1 VISRASRRSF
11 NVVDSSGWLEYLA
24 DGANAD
30 FFAAVIEAPDR
41 LVVPTLSILE
51 VFKWVL
57 RERGEDAAL
66 QAAALMQ
73 QGQVVVLDVAIALRG
88 AKLGLEHKLP
98 LADSVMLATARAH
111 GAVLWTQDADFESIE
126 GVEYRAKPKPP
137 AQQMR

>member
-1 VISRASRRSF
+1 MSGR

-24 DGANAD
+24 DAANAD
-30 FFAAVIEAPDR
+30 FFAAAIEAPEN
-41 LVVPTLSILE
+41 LVVPALSILE

-73 QGQVVVLDVAIALRG
+73 QGSVVDLDVAQAIRA

-98 LADSVMLATARAH
+98 LADSVILATARAYN
-111 GAVLWTQDADFESIE
+111 AVLWTQDADFAGVE
-126 GVEYRAKPKPP
+126 GVRYRPKPR
-137 AQQMR
+137 A

>member
-1 VISRASRRSF
+1 MSPRKRASTR

-24 DGANAD
+24 DAPGAD
-30 FFAAVIEAPDR
+30 FFASAIEDPEH
-41 LVVPTLSILE
+41 LIVPTLSILE

-73 QGQVVVLDVAIALRG
+73 QGHVVELDVGLATRA

-98 LADSVMLATARAH
+98 LADSVMLATARAYD
-111 GAVLWTQDADFESIE
+111 AALWTQDTDFESLQS
-126 GVEYRAKPKPP
+126 VRYHPRRPP
-137 AQQMR
+137 A

>member
-1 VISRASRRSF
+1 LIHRAAKSSR

-24 DGANAD
+24 DGPNSD
-30 FFAAVIEAPDR
+30 FFATALENPATLI
-41 LVVPTLSILE
+41 VPTLSILE

-73 QGQVVVLDVAIALRG
+73 QGEIVELDVSIALR
-88 AKLGLEHKLP
+88 ASKIGLAHRLP

-111 GAVLWTQDADFESIE
+111 NALLWTQDSDFEGLDDVS
-126 GVEYRAKPKPP
+126 YRRKP
-137 AQQMR
+137 

>member
-1 VISRASRRSF
+1 MNGRTLAPAA

-30 FFAAVIEAPDR
+30 FFADAVEDVER
-41 LVVPTLSILE
+41 LVVPSLSVLE
-51 VFKWVL
+51 VFRWVL

-73 QGQVVVLDVAIALRG
+73 QGRVIELDVVLALRA

-98 LADSVMLATARAH
+98 LADSVMLATAYASE
-111 GAVLWTQDADFESIE
+111 ALLWTQDADFEGIQ
-126 GVEYRAKPKPP
+126 GVQYRPKPK
-137 AQQMR
+137 

>member
-1 VISRASRRSF
+1 VIDRAAKQSTS
-11 NVVDSSGWLEYLA
+11 VVDSSGWLEYLA

-30 FFAAVIEAPDR
+30 VFADAIEDVEC
-41 LVVPTLSILE
+41 LVVPSLSILE

-73 QGQVVVLDVAIALRG
+73 QGQVVDLDVAMALRA

-98 LADSVMLATARAH
+98 LADSVMLATAQAH
-111 GAVLWTQDADFESIE
+111 GAILWTQDADFEGIE
-126 GVEYRAKPKPP
+126 GVQYRAKAK
-137 AQQMR
+137 